1 MIDDENYNVNGD
13 GDDLAMT
20 VEMRRCHVGHDAFSL
35 HRHHPT
41 MMILLVM
48 MMLMGKVTI
57 RKNYQSLRQGQG
69 KPNAFLALAG
79 LANFKGA
86 MPYCF
91 SYFADKTP

>member
-57 RKNYQSLRQGQG
+57 RMIIRVLD
-69 KPNAFLALAG
+69 
-79 LANFKGA
+79 KGRA
-86 MPYCF
+86 SQMRF
-91 SYFADKTP
+91 